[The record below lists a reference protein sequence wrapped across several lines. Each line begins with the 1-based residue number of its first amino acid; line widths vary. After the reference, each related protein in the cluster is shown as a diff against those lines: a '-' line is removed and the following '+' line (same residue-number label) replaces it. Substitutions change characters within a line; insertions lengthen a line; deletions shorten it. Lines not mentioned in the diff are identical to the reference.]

1 MKFGIRFIDYVGT
14 ARELVALTVLAEQA
28 GFEFVWFPHDT
39 FMRNTWAMT
48 SAVAEHTTNITIGS
62 VGTNPYT
69 TNPAEIATY
78 IATLDELS
86 DGRAVLGLGLH
97 GPAMVEWTGIDASN
111 YVTRTREAVEI
122 VRALLRG
129 EVVNYQGEEFHWT
142 DQCYLR
148 FEPIR
153 AEVPIYVC
161 AFGPDYLAL
170 SGAIG
175 DGSLPMITPPESAAY
190 MVQAITAG
198 ADAAGRDP
206 AGVDIAGC
214 GWLSLS
220 ETRVAATDVLRKM
233 IAYFGPY
240 LEAPALETVG
250 LTPGD
255 FRPLK
260 KSIDAGRY
268 EDAAASVTEPMF
280 RLAIAGTPDEVI
292 AQIETVA
299 AMGITQVNLGGPIG
313 PDPAEAIRLMGEHV
327 IPYFQASARTNP
339 LARNSSTN
347 AGHRETHL
355 CWQPLAVLSDS
366 ATSGAF
372 PISRARMAAEHLYW
386 STCSALPVS
395 AYRC

>member
-1 MKFGIRFIDYVGT
+1 MQI
-14 ARELVALTVLAEQA
+14 AERLQA

-48 SAVAEHTTNITIGS
+48 SAVAEHTTKITIGS

-78 IATLDELS
+78 VATLDELS

-129 EVVNYQGEEFHWT
+129 EVVNYQGEEFDWT

-175 DGSLPMITPPESAAY
+175 
-190 MVQAITAG
+190 
-198 ADAAGRDP
+198 
-206 AGVDIAGC
+206 
-214 GWLSLS
+214 
-220 ETRVAATDVLRKM
+220 
-233 IAYFGPY
+233 
-240 LEAPALETVG
+240 
-250 LTPGD
+250 
-255 FRPLK
+255 
-260 KSIDAGRY
+260 
-268 EDAAASVTEPMF
+268 
-280 RLAIAGTPDEVI
+280 
-292 AQIETVA
+292 
-299 AMGITQVNLGGPIG
+299 
-313 PDPAEAIRLMGEHV
+313 
-327 IPYFQASARTNP
+327 
-339 LARNSSTN
+339 
-347 AGHRETHL
+347 
-355 CWQPLAVLSDS
+355 
-366 ATSGAF
+366 
-372 PISRARMAAEHLYW
+372 
-386 STCSALPVS
+386 
-395 AYRC
+395 